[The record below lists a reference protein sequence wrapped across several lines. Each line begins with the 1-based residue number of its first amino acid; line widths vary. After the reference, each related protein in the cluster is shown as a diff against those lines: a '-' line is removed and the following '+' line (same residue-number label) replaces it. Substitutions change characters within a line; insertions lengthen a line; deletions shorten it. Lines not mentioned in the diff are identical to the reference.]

1 MNDTSVDN
9 SSDEE
14 IVLDTTGF
22 YDEEVLD
29 KQSLAGCYHSGSHLN
44 EEGNEVFTLNGRI
57 GGKFVSKNVVTLS
70 KRKLAKAE
78 ISLLSK
84 GLKFVPTSNHITKA
98 RLKMELEAY
107 SRMLRLKW
115 HFRNDEKEFDRKRFK
130 PKSTF
135 NPRNK
140 DVAIEIYLSSL
151 EEKLMNI
158 EIPQNKYN
166 NLTREERTALYDL
179 KNDKNIIIK
188 SADKGSAVV
197 VWDSEDYI
205 KEAEKQLGDKDV
217 YEEVC
222 NDAEPLI
229 NTIHKAIEKIRKRG
243 DLDVDTIKYFMVK
256 DPKFVRLYL
265 LPKIHKRLH
274 DVPGRPV
281 ISNCN
286 YHTENISSFLDFHLQ
301 PLARGVKSY
310 IKDTNHFLKKLRS
323 LPNLPDDIILC
334 TVDVV
339 GLYPNIPHEDG
350 LYALRKRLDLR
361 QEKDVTTSTLVE
373 LAEVVLKSNIF
384 TFKEK
389 TLKQKRGTAIGTK
402 FAPPYSILFM
412 AELEEEILS
421 EIELKP
427 YLWWRY
433 IDDIFFLWEH
443 GEEKLKEFI
452 EHLNEKHPT
461 IKFTAEWS
469 QTSIN
474 FLDVTVSLIGGKINT
489 DLYVKPTDSHQYI
502 HSSSCHSY
510 HCKKGIPYS
519 QALRLNRICS
529 DPSSFDKR
537 CNDLEKWLIER
548 GYSEREVR
556 KQVLR
561 ARSFSRDSLLDK
573 ASTRDEQ
580 NKITF
585 NLTYYPAFQNVKKI
599 LAELHLLLTPDVA
612 HKTVFTN
619 VPTIGFK
626 NDRSLK
632 DHLVRAVLPN
642 IDAEGRSKPCGGKKR
657 SCEVC
662 KSVNDTSYFKRRDTG
677 ETFDILK
684 GPLDCNSNHVIY
696 LFECKKCQYR
706 FPYVGST
713 KTKFRYRINNYKS
726 THRKFRKKYVEKDL
740 AIVIKKSKLKQKL
753 FHEHYCSDGHQ
764 GIENWSVTLIDRV
777 EDLDS
782 LRKKELY
789 WINRLNT
796 WAPFGLNVREVYE
809 AYN

>member
-1 MNDTSVDN
+1 
-9 SSDEE
+9 
-14 IVLDTTGF
+14 
-22 YDEEVLD
+22 
-29 KQSLAGCYHSGSHLN
+29 
-44 EEGNEVFTLNGRI
+44 
-57 GGKFVSKNVVTLS
+57 
-70 KRKLAKAE
+70 
-78 ISLLSK
+78 
-84 GLKFVPTSNHITKA
+84 
-98 RLKMELEAY
+98 MELEVY
-107 SRMLRLKW
+107 GRMLRLKW
-115 HFRNDEKEFDRKRFK
+115 HFRNDGKEFDRKRFK

-140 DVAIEIYLSSL
+140 DAAIEIYLSSL

-197 VWDSEDYI
+197 VWDREDYI

-229 NTIHKAIEKIRKRG
+229 STIHKAIEKIRKRG
-243 DLDVDTIKYFMVK
+243 DLDADTIKYFMVK
-256 DPKFVRLYL
+256 DPKFPRFYL

-286 YHTENISSFLDFHLQ
+286 YYTENISSFLDFHLQ

-339 GLYPNIPHEDG
+339 GLYPNIPHEEC
-350 LYALRKRLDLR
+350 LSALRKRLDLR
-361 QEKDVTTSTLVE
+361 QEKDVTTSALVE
-373 LAEVVLKSNIF
+373 LAEVVLKNNIF

-469 QTSIN
+469 QTSFN

-489 DLYVKPTDSHQYI
+489 DLYVKPTDSHQYL
-502 HSSSCHSY
+502 HSSSCHPY

-556 KQVLR
+556 EQVLR

-573 ASTRDEQ
+573 ESTRDEQ

-585 NLTYYPAFQNVKKI
+585 NLTYYPALQNVKKI

-662 KSVNDTSYFKRRDTG
+662 KSVNDTSHFKRRDTG

-684 GPLDCNSNHVIY
+684 GPLDCNSNHLIY

-740 AIVIKKSKLKQKL
+740 AIVIKKSELKQKL
-753 FHEHYCSDGHQ
+753 FHEYYCSEGHQ
-764 GIENWSVTLIDRV
+764 GIENWSVTLIDQV

>member
-1 MNDTSVDN
+1 
-9 SSDEE
+9 
-14 IVLDTTGF
+14 
-22 YDEEVLD
+22 
-29 KQSLAGCYHSGSHLN
+29 
-44 EEGNEVFTLNGRI
+44 
-57 GGKFVSKNVVTLS
+57 
-70 KRKLAKAE
+70 
-78 ISLLSK
+78 
-84 GLKFVPTSNHITKA
+84 
-98 RLKMELEAY
+98 
-107 SRMLRLKW
+107 
-115 HFRNDEKEFDRKRFK
+115 
-130 PKSTF
+130 
-135 NPRNK
+135 
-140 DVAIEIYLSSL
+140 
-151 EEKLMNI
+151 
-158 EIPQNKYN
+158 
-166 NLTREERTALYDL
+166 
-179 KNDKNIIIK
+179 
-188 SADKGSAVV
+188 
-197 VWDSEDYI
+197 
-205 KEAEKQLGDKDV
+205 
-217 YEEVC
+217 
-222 NDAEPLI
+222 
-229 NTIHKAIEKIRKRG
+229 
-243 DLDVDTIKYFMVK
+243 MVK
-256 DPKFVRLYL
+256 DQKFACFYL

-286 YHTENISSFLDFHLQ
+286 YYTENISSFLDFHLQ

-310 IKDTNHFLKKLRS
+310 IKDTNHFFKKLRS

-339 GLYPNIPHEDG
+339 GLYPNIPHEEG
-350 LYALRKRLDLR
+350 LSALHKRLDLR

-373 LAEVVLKSNIF
+373 LAEVVLKNNIF

-427 YLWWRY
+427 CLWWRY
-433 IDDIFFLWEH
+433 IDNIFFLWEH

-461 IKFTAEWS
+461 IKFKAEWS

-489 DLYVKPTDSHQYI
+489 DLYVKLTGSHQYL
-502 HSSSCHSY
+502 HSSSCHPY

-548 GYSEREVR
+548 GYSEREFR

-573 ASTRDEQ
+573 ESTRDEQ

-599 LAELHLLLTPDVA
+599 LGELHTLLTPDVA

-642 IDAEGRSKPCGGKKR
+642 IDAEGRSKPCGVKKR
-657 SCEVC
+657 SCKVC
-662 KSVNDTSYFKRRDTG
+662 KSVNDTSHFKRRDTG
-677 ETFDILK
+677 ETFNILK
-684 GPLDCNSNHVIY
+684 GPLDCNSNHVTY
-696 LFECKKCQYR
+696 LSECKKCQYR

-713 KTKFRYRINNYKS
+713 ETKFRYRINNYKS

-740 AIVIKKSKLKQKL
+740 AIVIKKSELKQKL
-753 FHEHYCSDGHQ
+753 FHEHYCSEGHQ
-764 GIENWSVTLIDRV
+764 GIENWSVTLIDQV

-782 LRKKELY
+782 LRKKKLY

-796 WAPFGLNVREVYE
+796 WAPFVLNVREVYE